1 MEDGQEQ
8 HGGGEEPPASTEP
21 NESPSPEQAKP
32 ADASGEKEEE
42 EAFLVSLYKFMKERH
57 TPIER
62 IPHLGFK
69 QINLWKI
76 YKAVEKLGA
85 YELVTGRRLWKN
97 VYDELGGS
105 PGSTSAAT
113 CTRRHYERLVLPYVR
128 HLKGEDD
135 KPLPPS
141 KPRKQYKVSKGTE
154 TGEKSRRSKKEKGR
168 EQVAPEKAKP
178 EVAATPGASK
188 EEPAEAQEQGQPAEG
203 CASPTA
209 PAPSPSSGC
218 PSTCRAHAEAYKR
231 LFSSFYSKGNHP
243 IMSPLA
249 KKKLLAQVSKAESLH
264 CLKRHCLEGRE
275 VASSAHPNPE
285 PSRPAV
291 SPHLKEQRSPE
302 TQGLKDTPR
311 GGQSEAGPIPSTSPG
326 GTDRQ
331 PYPRAEDG
339 GPAPAV
345 FTGFFHAYRN
355 EVLKPISC
363 HPFGGYFSNLKDFL
377 EPQPEDTEAG
387 REQPQDLRSKAW
399 SRESPQP
406 AAFAAIKACW
416 VPPRAGFA
424 PLPQSPTPPTAKR
437 SRDEEALGPSRK
449 LQVVSPFLH
458 ETEGRD
464 KGAGSPRGHQGLAK
478 PKAIIP
484 GPGYTAPLTPVPQ
497 TPDVYKGAM
506 LRFPV
511 NFSNPLEHLKNQA
524 APPVPSLSINPFIIP
539 AFPSPVVATSVQP
552 SDPRHYPTSYEGS
565 LQHRLYPTATWH
577 SQHTYSTPHTSAFH
591 RNTKL

>member
-1 MEDGQEQ
+1 M
-8 HGGGEEPPASTEP
+8 
-21 NESPSPEQAKP
+21 
-32 ADASGEKEEE
+32 
-42 EAFLVSLYKFMKERH
+42 
-57 TPIER
+57 
-62 IPHLGFK
+62 
-69 QINLWKI
+69 
-76 YKAVEKLGA
+76 
-85 YELVTGRRLWKN
+85 
-97 VYDELGGS
+97 
-105 PGSTSAAT
+105 
-113 CTRRHYERLVLPYVR
+113 R

-168 EQVAPEKAKP
+168 EQVSGHGVKLGNEPIPCSAFPVPGHVAVEFWVRGKRSGELSFWRRRQGDGVGAWPSPAPTPQIRFWLQVAPEKAKP

-339 GPAPAV
+339 GSAPAV

-484 GPGYTAPLTPVPQ
+484 GPGYAAPLTPVPQ